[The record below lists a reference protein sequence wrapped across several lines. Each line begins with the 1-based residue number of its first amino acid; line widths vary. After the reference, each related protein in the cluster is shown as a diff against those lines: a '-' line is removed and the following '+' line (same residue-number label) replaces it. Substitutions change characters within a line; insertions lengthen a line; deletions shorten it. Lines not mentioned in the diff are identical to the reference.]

1 MSSEE
6 RMLVVSAVQVRGVEL
21 IDTGHTLA
29 LRLTNADGTG
39 TAVLLPMAAAADLIH
54 QVAEA
59 FAARSANAQEAAENA
74 VLHPAL
80 G

>member
-6 RMLVVSAVQVRGVEL
+6 RMQVVSAVQVRGVEL
-21 IDTGHTLA
+21 IDTGNTLA

-39 TAVLLPMAAAADLIH
+39 TAVLLPMATAADLIH

-59 FAARSANAQEAAENA
+59 FAMQGADAEKRESEGS
-74 VLHPAL
+74 LSPAL